1 MTLSDIQEQDT
12 VVDTKKETDASD
24 EEREYKELRTPSQK
38 SATERERER
47 RNVSEALE
55 ALDNTPTYHVL

>member
-47 RNVSEALE
+47 EKKC
-55 ALDNTPTYHVL
+55 